1 MALPTGWA
9 EMGSVDMLGVK
20 TVSTLGF
27 TFQIYPYT
35 NNVGQIINSALENE
49 KINIQYKIVDTT
61 NYDATVN
68 PRATYGD
75 TFGVALYGALRSLAF
90 SPLAPTSS
98 GIYEMGSWVTV
109 GQTSMRV
116 VNVTISPENEKTPD
130 VFNLS
135 LECMVTYAGGYT
147 IEFGKAERKARPLF
161 HDAPWNLP
169 PKITINGS
177 SESFITGSAYGKK
190 NLLNERDITPEK
202 IREGSLSSDYIP
214 IVNTA
219 GEPFTSPIGMNYG
232 VAEIKI
238 DAAFVKDTLP
248 SFPRD
253 IQGKVNSEEG
263 TIVVGGKPVLQC
275 EKGTIALVSFAV
287 TPASWTQKIDWYPGE
302 RHPLGWTYAELYQNV
317 SSKLSAKPAINDTN
331 STLSVEKTY
340 WYFNASASF
349 KYKYIGHGIVVPNR
363 GKNTRDGT
371 KLKPIT
377 KNELGRRTEAYLDEK
392 GQVIK
397 DEKKKTFLAFSSYT
411 GGDVHGLL
419 KTLLEVNSSKAIWAK
434 TSDV

>member
-9 EMGSVDMLGVK
+9 TMDSTSMAGVK

-68 PRATYGD
+68 PRTTYGD

-109 GQTSMRV
+109 GTTSMRV
-116 VNVTISPENEKTPD
+116 VNVTISPENEKNPD

-135 LECMVTYAGGYT
+135 LECMVTYAGSYT

-177 SESFITGSAYGKK
+177 SENFVTGYAYGNATLIQGDKI
-190 NLLNERDITPEK
+190 NLKDLR
-202 IREGSLSSDYIP
+202 SSWLSNKYLAL
-214 IVNTA
+214 VNTA
-219 GEPFTSPIGMNYG
+219 GEPFTSPIGMNYSA
-232 VAEIKI
+232 AEIKI

-248 SFPRD
+248 SFPKD

-275 EKGTIALVSFAV
+275 EKGTIALVSFVV

-317 SSKLSAKPAINDTN
+317 SSRLSAKPAINDTN

-340 WYFNASASF
+340 WYFNAAATF
-349 KYKYIGHGIVVPNR
+349 KYKYIGHGVVVPNR

-377 KNELGRRTEAYLDEK
+377 KLELGRRTEAYLDVK
-392 GQVIK
+392 GQLIK
-397 DEKKKTFLAFSSYT
+397 DEKTKTFLAFSSYT
-411 GGDVHGLL
+411 GGNVQGLL
-419 KTLLEVNSSKAIWAK
+419 KTLLEMNSSKAIWAK
-434 TSDV
+434 TSDR